1 MPFLYCSLALI
12 VLIGLYFFAI
22 LGRPK
27 KGRMEHLKKWSYAHR
42 GLHREGVPEN
52 SMAAFRAALDAGCGV
67 ELDLHVALDSGVNVR
82 TTCRNLQHQVRY
94 QVQHTCGVTVEKIN
108 VYVAT
113 VKA

>member
-1 MPFLYCSLALI
+1 MRI
-12 VLIGLYFFAI
+12 DTQNGVIGISNDVVAQVAGKAAAACF
-22 LGRPK
+22 GV
-27 KGRMEHLKKWSYAHR
+27 R
-42 GLHREGVPEN
+42 G
-52 SMAAFRAALDAGCGV
+52 MAARSALDGLVRLLKGDVKSTPEGV

-108 VYVAT
+108 VFVET